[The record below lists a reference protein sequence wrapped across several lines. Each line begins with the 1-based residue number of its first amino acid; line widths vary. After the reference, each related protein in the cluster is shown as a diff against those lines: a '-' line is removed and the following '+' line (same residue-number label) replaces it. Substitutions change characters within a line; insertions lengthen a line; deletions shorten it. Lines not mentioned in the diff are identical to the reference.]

1 MVVTSE
7 DVLNLTAGRSY
18 SAGGHNLHF
27 STRILKHVRILT
39 PDTNSEARANS
50 DIWHEFW
57 STRKFWHHFTSSCSF
72 IFSLSLLR
80 PLPKSGPLYIKEN
93 EVMKWRQ
100 KSTMVCTCLLSTE
113 WTNFWGINKN
123 KNKHCC
129 TTSSKSKS
137 SISSLS
143 FRYLPC
149 LMINKELVNT
159 HLSTFEH
166 SNLTRNDKNNSTW
179 PHLKTESLTLALI
192 QHHGCFEKQ
201 WTCLVFNEAL
211 GPRSI

>member
-1 MVVTSE
+1 MTV
-7 DVLNLTAGRSY
+7 
-18 SAGGHNLHF
+18 
-27 STRILKHVRILT
+27 
-39 PDTNSEARANS
+39 
-50 DIWHEFW
+50 
-57 STRKFWHHFTSSCSF
+57 
-72 IFSLSLLR
+72 SLLHK
-80 PLPKSGPLYIKEN
+80 KSRHVYLRTEKVRMLIRYNMKK
-93 EVMKWRQ
+93 MKWSGVMAP
-100 KSTMVCTCLLSTE
+100 KGSTMVCTCLLSTE
-113 WTNFWGINKN
+113 WTNFWGMNKN

-211 GPRSI
+211 GPRNIKVNGGQFRRIEMIKITQLDHISRLKVWPWHWSSIMVALRNNGHA

>member
-1 MVVTSE
+1 MCTCVPKKYECRYVIIR
-7 DVLNLTAGRSY
+7 DR
-18 SAGGHNLHF
+18 
-27 STRILKHVRILT
+27 
-39 PDTNSEARANS
+39 D
-50 DIWHEFW
+50 
-57 STRKFWHHFTSSCSF
+57 
-72 IFSLSLLR
+72 SLETVSLLHKKSR
-80 PLPKSGPLYIKEN
+80 HVYLRTEKVRMLIRYNIKEIDWSEVSERPKS
-93 EVMKWRQ
+93 
-100 KSTMVCTCLLSTE
+100 STMVCTCLLSTE
-113 WTNFWGINKN
+113 WTNFWGMNKN

>member
-1 MVVTSE
+1 MCTCVPKKYECWYVIILRKQVMA
-7 DVLNLTAGRSY
+7 VLKA
-18 SAGGHNLHF
+18 
-27 STRILKHVRILT
+27 V
-39 PDTNSEARANS
+39 
-50 DIWHEFW
+50 
-57 STRKFWHHFTSSCSF
+57 
-72 IFSLSLLR
+72 LLDGAKR
-80 PLPKSGPLYIKEN
+80 
-93 EVMKWRQ
+93 
-100 KSTMVCTCLLSTE
+100 STMVCTCLLSTE
-113 WTNFWGINKN
+113 WTNFWGMNKN

-211 GPRSI
+211 GPRNIKVNGGQFRRCVKLNSGSFL

>member
-1 MVVTSE
+1 MTV
-7 DVLNLTAGRSY
+7 
-18 SAGGHNLHF
+18 
-27 STRILKHVRILT
+27 
-39 PDTNSEARANS
+39 
-50 DIWHEFW
+50 
-57 STRKFWHHFTSSCSF
+57 
-72 IFSLSLLR
+72 SLLHK
-80 PLPKSGPLYIKEN
+80 KSRHVYLRTEKVRMLIRYNMKK
-93 EVMKWRQ
+93 MKWSEVKWAREG
-100 KSTMVCTCLLSTE
+100 STMVCTCLLSTE
-113 WTNFWGINKN
+113 WTNFWGMNKN